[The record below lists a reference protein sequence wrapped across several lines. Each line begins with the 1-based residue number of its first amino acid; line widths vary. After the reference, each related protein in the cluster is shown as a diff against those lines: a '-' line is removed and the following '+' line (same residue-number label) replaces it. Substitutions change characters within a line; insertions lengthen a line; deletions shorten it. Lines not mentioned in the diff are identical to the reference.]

1 MKHSKLRLIAAV
13 VLGLGTIVSGYFG
26 WQTWTIMSALN
37 HSTPAAASTDH
48 APAAVREPSA
58 VTPPDAAPVI
68 IAFEEVVVNVGP
80 QDGKTH
86 MLIMKLDLELFEE
99 SSRKLIE
106 KRQGGVKHTILE
118 LSRVQNIDDLG
129 TLSGK
134 LYFKEQ
140 VISALNTFLNQ
151 PAVRDIHFASFL
163 LR

>member
-1 MKHSKLRLIAAV
+1 MNYSKLRLIAAV
-13 VLGLGTIVSGYFG
+13 ILGLGTLVSAYFG
-26 WQTWTIMSALN
+26 WQTWTIMSALER
-37 HSTPAAASTDH
+37 PASAAPVEH
-48 APAAVREPSA
+48 GAPPARDSA
-58 VTPPDAAPVI
+58 SVTPPESAPVI
-68 IAFEEVVVNVGP
+68 IAFDEVVVNVGP

-118 LSRVQNIDDLG
+118 LSRVQNMNDLG
-129 TLSGK
+129 TLAGK

-140 VISALNTFLNQ
+140 VISALNSFLNQ